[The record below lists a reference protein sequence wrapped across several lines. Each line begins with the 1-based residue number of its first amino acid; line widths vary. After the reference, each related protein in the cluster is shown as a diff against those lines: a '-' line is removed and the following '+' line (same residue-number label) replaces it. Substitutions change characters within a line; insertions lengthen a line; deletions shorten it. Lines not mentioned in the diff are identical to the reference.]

1 MSTVVVFRTRKTRFS
16 PRSVYPRISVKRDIF
31 VETGPGKGEENEKR
45 EKGGKKKILFNV
57 SERGGIA
64 QTECK
69 SGKIRIA
76 KQPKAILVA
85 PENEKLATFF
95 PVEQIG
101 KSNAGI
107 PINSTEFHP
116 VSLLFA
122 RISRGYSKNRF

>member
-1 MSTVVVFRTRKTRFS
+1 MEK
-16 PRSVYPRISVKRDIF
+16 K
-31 VETGPGKGEENEKR
+31 KG
-45 EKGGKKKILFNV
+45 KKILFNV
-57 SERGGIA
+57 SERGRIA

-95 PVEQIG
+95 LVEQIG

-116 VSLLFA
+116 CCSRELVGA
-122 RISRGYSKNRF
+122 VQRIASKHE